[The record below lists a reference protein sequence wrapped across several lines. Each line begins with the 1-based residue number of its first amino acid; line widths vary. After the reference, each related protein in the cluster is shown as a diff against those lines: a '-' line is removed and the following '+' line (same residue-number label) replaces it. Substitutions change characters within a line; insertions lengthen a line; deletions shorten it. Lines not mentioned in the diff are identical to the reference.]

1 LLRGL
6 ASLSLLLSFAI
17 RSKTRART
25 RAERG
30 HGEARGAKKEKRHG
44 EPRSDDDEGTTTA
57 TAAFRSFLFLSSSLH
72 SFSSALE
79 SQHPPQRISIKGPQR
94 EGRLGRGRKKSPGA
108 PLPDRTLASKERE
121 RKRKNFV
128 AVFFPLKKNETVP
141 LVSGVPFFLLPLF
154 PSFDPRDPQ
163 NFPLPAPK
171 RTLFSVLERRIT
183 INDNTDTFQEIDR
196 KNAAEGRER

>member
-1 LLRGL
+1 
-6 ASLSLLLSFAI
+6 LSLLLSFAI

-30 HGEARGAKKEKRHG
+30 HGEARGAKKEKRDG

-128 AVFFPLKKNETVP
+128 AVFFPLKKNDTVP

-163 NFPLPAPK
+163 NFPLPVPK

-183 INDNTDTFQEIDR
+183 INANTDTFQEIDR